1 MFEERKYDKSAQL
14 HNRGGLMSIQEAVCI
29 WGISRR
35 RISKLCEEGRIAGAE
50 KHAGVWG
57 IPIDAQRPEDLR
69 KKASK
74 GSVV

>member
-1 MFEERKYDKSAQL
+1 
-14 HNRGGLMSIQEAVCI
+14 MSIQEAVCK

-57 IPIDAQRPEDLR
+57 IPEDAQRPEDLR
-69 KKASK
+69 KKVSR
-74 GSVV
+74 GGVV